1 MEKIKRHLVDELK
14 ITENRIRFTGM
25 AVLYNNMLRS
35 LYQSQIMTL
44 GVVFVAILLMFVVLF
59 RSIGLAIL
67 AIIPNILSAGAILG
81 LMGWL
86 KIPLDMMTITI
97 AAITIGI
104 AVDAAIHYVH
114 RFKREFSRN
123 SSYKESVLLCHGS
136 IGRAIYYTSI
146 TVTVG
151 FSILT
156 LSNFIPTI
164 YFGFLT
170 GIAMA
175 VALLSNLTLL
185 PLLIVLFKPL
195 GPETNV

>member
-1 MEKIKRHLVDELK
+1 
-14 ITENRIRFTGM
+14 
-25 AVLYNNMLRS
+25 
-35 LYQSQIMTL
+35 
-44 GVVFVAILLMFVVLF
+44 
-59 RSIGLAIL
+59 
-67 AIIPNILSAGAILG
+67 
-81 LMGWL
+81 
-86 KIPLDMMTITI
+86 MMTITI

-114 RFKREFSRN
+114 RLKREFSRN
-123 SSYKESVLLCHGS
+123 SDYREGVMLCHGS

-151 FSILT
+151 FSVLT

-170 GIAMA
+170 GIAMV

-185 PLLIVLFKPL
+185 PLLIIVNNPLHSYLASGPRGLKTIINKGNKVKLLKSATTIAIPVRKPKYIVGIKL
-195 GPETNV
+195 DKMSMENPTVTVIEV

>member
-1 MEKIKRHLVDELK
+1 MEQIKWHLVNELK
-14 ITENRIRFTGM
+14 INEERIHFTGM
-25 AVLYNNMLRS
+25 AVLYNNMLHS
-35 LYQSQIMTL
+35 LYKSQILTL
-44 GVVFVAILLMFVVLF
+44 GVVFFAILLMFMVLF
-59 RSIGLAIL
+59 QSVGLAVL
-67 AIIPNILSAGAILG
+67 AIVPNILSAGTILG

-114 RFKREFSRN
+114 RFKREFSK
-123 SSYKESVLLCHGS
+123 SSNYSEGVMLCHAS

-151 FSILT
+151 FSVLT

-170 GIAMA
+170 GVAMA

-185 PLLIVLFKPL
+185 PLLIVVFKPL
-195 GPETNV
+195 GPEVK